1 MPLRPRM
8 TCAPNGRGKVAL
20 VLAGGAA
27 RGAYEVGVVQHILE
41 DVAKDLGR
49 DPPLDIPCGTS
60 VGALNTCGLA
70 AFADYPRAR
79 ARRLVDVGSR
89 LPIDRVLSIDR
100 GELFALMLSIIGRP
114 PAVAPDAQHG

>member
-1 MPLRPRM
+1 M
-8 TCAPNGRGKVAL
+8 TCAPNGRGKIAL

-41 DVAKDLGR
+41 DVARDIGR
-49 DPPLDIPCGTS
+49 DPPLDILCGTS

-79 ARRLVDVGSR
+79 RPRLVAVWSP
-89 LPIDRVLSIDR
+89 LPIDRVLSIER
-100 GELFALMLSIIGRP
+100 GELFALPRSIIGRP
-114 PAVAPDAQHG
+114 PHLS